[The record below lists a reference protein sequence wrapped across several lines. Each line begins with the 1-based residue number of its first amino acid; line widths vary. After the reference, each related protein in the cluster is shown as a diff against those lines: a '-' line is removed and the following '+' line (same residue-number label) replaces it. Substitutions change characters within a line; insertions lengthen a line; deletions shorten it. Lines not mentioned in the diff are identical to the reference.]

1 MEQKELLSKVRKI
14 EIKTKRLSNHLFAG
28 EYHTA
33 FKGKGM
39 SFSEVRD
46 YHYGDDIRNIDW
58 NVTARLQHP
67 FVKTYEE
74 ERELTVMLL
83 VDVSPS
89 SFLGSSVRSKSDLI
103 TEICAVLAFS
113 AISNNDKTGL
123 IMFGERIVKF
133 IPPAKGKSHILCII
147 RELLNLESMHGATDL
162 SCAIQYLNNVV
173 KRRCV
178 AFILSDFIAMNYE
191 KPLQMASKK
200 HEIIGIKIEDKLDS
214 QLPDIGIIQIKDS
227 ETEETKWIDTSD
239 PHIRKRYA
247 ENFRNRT
254 AKFKDSFV
262 QAGSGTIQIKTEEDY
277 VKPLINFFHN
287 KH

>member
-39 SFSEVRD
+39 SFSEVRE
-46 YHYGDDIRNIDW
+46 YQYGDDIRNIDW
-58 NVTARLQHP
+58 NVTARLKHP

-89 SFLGSSVRSKSDLI
+89 SFLGSALQSKSDLI
-103 TEICAVLAFS
+103 TELCAVLAFS

-123 IMFGERIVKF
+123 IMFGDKIVKF

-147 RELLNLESMHGATDL
+147 RELLNLEPQHGATDL
-162 SCAIQYLNNVV
+162 SGALEYLNNVV

-178 AFILSDFIAMNYE
+178 AFVLSDFITLNYE
-191 KPLQMASKK
+191 KPLRMAARK
-200 HEIIGIKIEDKLDS
+200 HEIIGVKIEDKMDN
-214 QLPDIGIIQIKDS
+214 QLPDIGIIEIRDS
-227 ETEETKWIDTSD
+227 ETGFTKWIDTSD

-247 ENFRNRT
+247 ENFKNRT
-254 AKFKDSFV
+254 NKFKDNFV
-262 QAGSGTIQIKTEEDY
+262 QAGAGTIRIRTEEDY

-287 KH
+287 RH